1 MRGMRVGMG
10 RGGWD
15 VPSLGGAVRMED
27 GETYTNIP
35 SSIHY

>member
-1 MRGMRVGMG
+1 MGMG

-15 VPSLGGAVRMED
+15 VPSLGGAVRMEG

-35 SSIHY
+35 IIIF